1 MTKMR
6 LIEAIFQPTNQSL
19 HTLIFGKSGSGKS
32 YFNIHLLKAAIS
44 DRISF
49 PKNHRFIIIDPKT
62 QPGDY
67 DQISTPLDGLNPK
80 EIAESISENRV
91 TLIWPDYDNVVEIVE
106 YIIEILFSF
115 ADAVS
120 DFSATFILDEAGEL
134 ITHTTMPKNI
144 GKLAVQGR
152 AKKIKG
158 VFLNQ
163 RPILNRKLD
172 SQVESLILFDM
183 IDIDSDNLM
192 KRWGLNYDK
201 WVPKIQ
207 EEKHSFLLV
216 HFVNNI
222 EQIFD
227 PIKLI

>member
-1 MTKMR
+1 MKI
-6 LIEAIFQPTNQSL
+6 IEALFLPSNQSL
-19 HTLIFGKSGSGKS
+19 HTLGFGKSGSGKS
-32 YFNIHLLKAAIS
+32 YAIKHLLAAAIS
-44 DRISF
+44 DPITF
-49 PKNHRFIIIDPKT
+49 NKNHRFIIIDPKT

-67 DQISTPLDGLNPK
+67 DDLATPLDGLNPK
-80 EIAESISENRV
+80 EIADSISENRV
-91 TLIWPDYDNVVEIVE
+91 TLVWPDYDNVVEIVE

-115 ADAVS
+115 AQAVEN
-120 DFSATFILDEAGEL
+120 FSATFILDEAGEL

-152 AKKIKG
+152 AKRLKG

-192 KRWGLNYDK
+192 KRWGLNYEE

-207 EEKHSFLLV
+207 EKKYSFLLV
-216 HFVNNI
+216 HFVDNFK
-222 EQIFD
+222 QVFD
-227 PIKLI
+227 PIELITN